1 MFFCLCK
8 YICNFVDVT
17 IYITVYIYIRRSPLI
32 LSYTIVYRQHIFNLL
47 DAANARIFE
56 AASVEWQDGHF
67 LAIGINSVML
77 AVVASLVQF
86 CLSSQYNCII
96 YGIRS
101 TMVLFLFYNNC
112 LLLLQIGKCLY

>member
-1 MFFCLCK
+1 MFFVCANISVILLMSPS
-8 YICNFVDVT
+8 ISQS
-17 IYITVYIYIRRSPLI
+17 IYIRRSPLI